1 MAWQFVEGA
10 AHISPVSAENYIC
23 SDCCC
28 WDQCTHTH
36 THTHTL
42 NLRTQQCPKAQL

>member
-36 THTHTL
+36 THTHPEPE
-42 NLRTQQCPKAQL
+42 NSAMPKSPAW